1 MIVDFQHH
9 FTPHELMP
17 KDLGRRKVVS
27 YDEHG
32 APSFILHWMLFD
44 LDEHIRMMD
53 ESGIDVAFLTSAAG
67 MCADLEKSRLCNASA
82 KKAERDYPGRFIGA
96 AHANPLGG
104 ADAFREL
111 GRCKHELGFPG
122 VVGIVAGRLKE
133 RFTKPAFV
141 AGFEGGMGRGSAR
154 SIPGIDIGAIIR
166 AAAEAK
172 VIEYGGGH
180 AMAAGFSLT
189 SAQLDGFG
197 KFIAAR
203 FSGSGPALAAAN
215 DLYLDAPEF
224 EPFWAECA
232 KLDLFVFV
240 HPALKLNQTRQFDG
254 YDTARSVGREF
265 SLVMATIR
273 LINSGVFDRHP
284 SLTIH
289 MSHLGG
295 GLSALLGRIRSYQDK
310 DFWGTLDNARHGM
323 KPKKDFDY
331 YLQNNMVFDTA
342 GFCGAI
348 GAVKAALIEIPAAR
362 IVFATDY
369 PQEIRARS
377 AVRDFV
383 KEIFALGAPG
393 ERILSGNV
401 SLLLDERATASA

>member
-9 FTPHELMP
+9 FTPRELMP

-53 ESGIDVAFLTSAAG
+53 EAGIDVAFLTSAAG
-67 MCADLEKSRLCNASA
+67 MCADLDKSRLCNESA

-104 ADAFREL
+104 AEALREL
-111 GRCKHELGFPG
+111 ARCKHELGFPG
-122 VVGIVAGRLKE
+122 VVI
-133 RFTKPAFV
+133 
-141 AGFEGGMGRGSAR
+141 
-154 SIPGIDIGAIIR
+154 
-166 AAAEAK
+166 
-172 VIEYGGGH
+172 
-180 AMAAGFSLT
+180 T
-189 SAQLDGFG
+189 SETNG
-197 KFIAAR
+197 
-203 FSGSGPALAAAN
+203 
-215 DLYLDAPEF
+215 LYLDAAEF

-232 KLDLFVFV
+232 RLGLFVFV
-240 HPALKLNQTRQFDG
+240 HPALKLNQTQQFDG
-254 YDTARSVGREF
+254 YDMARSVGREF

-284 SLTIH
+284 TLTVH

-310 DFWGTLDNARHGM
+310 EFWGTLDNARHGM
-323 KPKKDFDY
+323 KPKRDFDH
-331 YLQNNMVFDTA
+331 YLQHNMVFDTA
-342 GFCGAI
+342 GFCGAM
-348 GAVKAALIEIPAAR
+348 GAVRGALIEIPVPR

-369 PQEIRARS
+369 PQEIRERA

-383 KEIFALGAPG
+383 KELRALGKDG
-393 ERILSGNV
+393 EAILSGNV
-401 SLLLDERATASA
+401 DKLLKQPAKAA